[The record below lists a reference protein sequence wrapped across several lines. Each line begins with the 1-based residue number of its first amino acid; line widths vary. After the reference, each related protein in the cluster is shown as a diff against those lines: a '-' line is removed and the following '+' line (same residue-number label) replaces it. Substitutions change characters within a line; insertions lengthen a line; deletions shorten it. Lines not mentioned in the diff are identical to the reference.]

1 MIVSDGDA
9 IVKTIDPTQAGAG
22 QTTYRNPDLA
32 GHPLLG
38 FETRYAEARRKAAE
52 AKMKRKSASVPSRIV
67 AGEPDT
73 NRVRQAAIELRR
85 AVQRRLEEGFELP
98 FGKHVAGRWRDPF
111 TEEGLRSEDNPI
123 LKLFVTLVPK
133 GGKAR
138 ASNDKAT
145 LAVQTQSKLLTL
157 DYPYIE
163 LNKAFLGALRID
175 CDGVFVS
182 PDHLLYALEELVEA
196 GAIPCLPH
204 IIVGDRL
211 EDGSYHRPHLI
222 FLLPPGSAVWKSSDK
237 RCRGDIVRLFLG
249 VYHGLVKALLGL
261 GADPAAPAATM
272 RMKNPLS
279 PFWHTLTPNRHTLPT
294 LSDYADWVDTRTSR
308 EALVRH
314 AASIQS
320 AMDLTPSNLAFN
332 TLRDRAKALLIEWH
346 FAADARMTG
355 SRAALADHLHAAL
368 DDFARTM
375 ELDDTRLS
383 YIVSKVADH
392 LAFDFDAAKL
402 QGRKNR
408 KRLLHVV
415 EGMRRVK
422 DRQKAGADYSNGVRR
437 ERSLEKLVAAYAVML
452 ERSETLS
459 PEKLAS
465 RAGVSRTTAYRHFAA
480 CQQICAV
487 GCIDKKLGDA
497 PCADSLEQAQ
507 GETANGETPYGNA
520 DPEGT
525 FGEDGLVCDQSET
538 EDDDLRLIEEHETWI
553 AVQEGR
559 NSGRQLP
566 FGSSDVS
573 DIVFDDQPHLAV
585 TETANS
591 GDGALRH
598 VTGHCQ
604 SFLLQSICGW
614 NGRLSHGG
622 LP

>member
-1 MIVSDGDA
+1 MIVNGGDA
-9 IVKTIDPTQAGAG
+9 IVKPIDPTQAGAG

-52 AKMKRKSASVPSRIV
+52 ARMKRKTASMPSRSV

-73 NRVRQAAIELRR
+73 NRFRQEAIDLRR
-85 AVQRRLEEGFELP
+85 AVRRRLEEGFELP

-111 TEEGLRSEDNPI
+111 AEEGLRSEDNPI

-175 CDGVFVS
+175 CDGVFAS
-182 PDHLLYALEELVEA
+182 PEHLLHRLAELVRE
-196 GAIPCLPH
+196 GKIPCLPH
-204 IIVGDRL
+204 VITGDL
-211 EDGSYHRPHLI
+211 LDDGTYRRPHFI

-237 RCRGDIVRLFLG
+237 RCRGNIVSLFVG
-249 VYHGLVKALLGL
+249 VYHGLAKALLGL
-261 GADPAAPAATM
+261 GADPAAPVATM

-279 PFWHTLTPNRHTLPT
+279 PFWHTLTPNRHTMPT
-294 LSDYADWVDTRTSR
+294 LSDYAKRVDTRVSR

-332 TLRDRAKALLIEWH
+332 TLRERAKSLLIEWH
-346 FAADARMTG
+346 FAADARMIG
-355 SRAALADHLHAAL
+355 SRTALAYHLHAAL
-368 DDFARTM
+368 DHHARTM

-383 YIVSKVADH
+383 YIVAKVADH

-402 QGRKNR
+402 QGKKNR

-422 DRQKAGADYSNGVRR
+422 DRQKAGAEYSNGVRR

-452 ERSETLS
+452 ERQETLS

-465 RAGVSRTTAYRHFAA
+465 RAGVSRSTAYRHLAA
-480 CQQICAV
+480 CQQICASR
-487 GCIDKKLGDA
+487 CIDKKLGDA
-497 PCADSLEQAQ
+497 PCADSPEQAQ

-520 DPEGT
+520 NLEGT
-525 FGEDGLVCDQSET
+525 LGEACDGLVCDQPET
-538 EDDDLRLIEEHETWI
+538 EDDDLRLIEEQETWI

-559 NSGRQLP
+559 ISGRQMQ

-573 DIVFDDQPHLAV
+573 DIVFYDHPYLAV

-591 GDGALRH
+591 AMAQEVRRSLALA
-598 VTGHCQ
+598 
-604 SFLLQSICGW
+604 
-614 NGRLSHGG
+614 
-622 LP
+622 